1 MKLYFEV
8 LKMHIKSILE
18 YKKSFII
25 GFISQFFVFFTYYFI
40 ILALFSRFNNIKG
53 FNVYEVLLCFSIIQ
67 MGYTINQVFARG
79 IDKFDTL
86 IINGNFDRLLLR
98 PRNLLLQSI
107 MWDIDFV
114 KISRIFQSIIILFIA
129 LYKLNISF
137 DIYKIITLIL
147 MILSSIVIFFSLFLF
162 MASYCFY
169 TVQGLEIRNLFT
181 DGSKHLAQYPIV
193 IFKKEIMTFFTIII
207 PFGFVNYYPLLYLL
221 GKTNNILYVF
231 SPLIVFIYVI
241 PSLLLFKFGIKKY
254 TSVGS

>member
-147 MILSSIVIFFSLFLF
+147 MILS
-162 MASYCFY
+162 
-169 TVQGLEIRNLFT
+169 
-181 DGSKHLAQYPIV
+181 
-193 IFKKEIMTFFTIII
+193 
-207 PFGFVNYYPLLYLL
+207 
-221 GKTNNILYVF
+221 
-231 SPLIVFIYVI
+231 
-241 PSLLLFKFGIKKY
+241 
-254 TSVGS
+254 